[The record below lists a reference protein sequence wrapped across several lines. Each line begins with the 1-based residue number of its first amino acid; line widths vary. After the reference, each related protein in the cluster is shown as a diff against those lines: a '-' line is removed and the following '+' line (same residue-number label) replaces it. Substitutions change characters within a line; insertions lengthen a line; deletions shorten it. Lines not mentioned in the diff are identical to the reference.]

1 MEITRA
7 TMIYN
12 KCDMMVEC
20 RVQIKLKFLLLLKH
34 TPATHRER
42 ENLDGVSHRQYCIWI
57 HCTLREITQS
67 MYKLL
72 KGQFDLITKR
82 KPIIC
87 QGCAAISFRVDKN
100 LGSSPSH
107 HGNIL
112 AVPDPL

>member
-1 MEITRA
+1 
-7 TMIYN
+7 
-12 KCDMMVEC
+12 
-20 RVQIKLKFLLLLKH
+20 
-34 TPATHRER
+34 
-42 ENLDGVSHRQYCIWI
+42 
-57 HCTLREITQS
+57 